1 MFAFQKYISVRKQHD
16 LFLLTGANLGP
27 RYQNLTFA
35 AQKLGESLGE
45 MVAQSAIYE
54 TAAWGSGSKNAYL
67 NQALWLRTTASP
79 LEVLAAALAIEKEAG
94 REREGRWADRTLDID
109 VLLYDQVILDTP
121 ELQLPHPQ
129 LPNRSFA
136 LIPLA
141 EIAGEF
147 RHPVLQKTI
156 HELLALCTDNLA
168 VQKWEAAV

>member
-35 AQKLGESLGE
+35 AQKLRESLGE

-54 TAAWGSGSKNAYL
+54 TAAWGSGSVNAYL
-67 NQALWLRTTASP
+67 NQALWLRTEASP
-79 LEVLAAALAIEKEAG
+79 LEVLETALAIEREAG

-109 VLLYDQVILDTP
+109 LLLYDQEVLDTP
-121 ELQLPHPQ
+121 QLQLPHPQ

-141 EIAGEF
+141 EIAAGF
-147 RHPVLQKTI
+147 SHPVLHKTMAQ
-156 HELLALCTDNLA
+156 LRDVCADTLA
-168 VQKWEAAV
+168 VQKWEAGV